1 MSIDLQ
7 SLINE
12 VLGMVR
18 EGQKN
23 RAATA
28 GNNWYGGNKDEEDY
42 WKDIRQRN
50 TALEH
55 QGVGESG
62 RTSRTKRHGS
72 GSLGSAEVNG

>member
-55 QGVGESG
+55 QGLVNQGG
-62 RTSRTKRHGS
+62 
-72 GSLGSAEVNG
+72 LAERNATEAGALARQAERW